1 MRPVSTVLLPY
12 IKRRSPFPHAFC
24 EPSDLLVKLNFATNL
39 GRASGPI
46 SILRERNFGLIWSAI
61 TTSQMASQME
71 TVVVVWYVLNL
82 TDSPFLVGLTA
93 SARLGF
99 NFLAL
104 FAGATA
110 DLVPR
115 RTLMIIIQ
123 SVLAGLALVMLTLIV
138 TGLIEVWHIFMI
150 TLGAGL
156 ARIFQMPTAQSLAVD
171 SVEPP
176 RISNAVA
183 LINAGSN
190 IALVGGP
197 IIGGVLFD
205 LFGPE
210 GAYVLVAALYIS
222 SGILTFLM
230 GATRISEAVKRES
243 VFTLVAEGLRYV
255 KGEQLLWS
263 ALLIAVIFN
272 ITGFSF
278 HTTLVPIFARDVL
291 DRDSVGLGIL
301 ISSFGIGGLVGSM
314 FWAAMPD
321 LKHTGLLCILAVCGW
336 HSTMI
341 VFAASTAFYLS
352 VGILVVTG
360 MLFSSSLVLVLTVL
374 MKTGRPE
381 FRGRL
386 MGLRTLAIYAHAFGS
401 LAAGAVAGMLGAPT
415 TAVLSGVFGI
425 SMMIALALVAPKLR
439 RF

>member
-1 MRPVSTVLLPY
+1 MKSNL
-12 IKRRSPFPHAFC
+12 A
-24 EPSDLLVKLNFATNL
+24 ANL
-39 GRASGPI
+39 GRAVRPI
-46 SILRERNFGLIWSAI
+46 SILRQRNFGLIWSAI
-61 TTSQMASQME
+61 TISQMGSQIEMI
-71 TVVVVWYVLNL
+71 VVVWYVLNL

-93 SARLGF
+93 SARMGF

-123 SVLAGLALVMLTLIV
+123 AVLASLALVMLVLIV
-138 TGLIEVWHIFMI
+138 SGQIEVWHIFI
-150 TLGAGL
+150 VTLAAGL

-171 SVEPP
+171 SVPTD
-176 RISNAVA
+176 RIPNAVA
-183 LINAGSN
+183 LVSAGGN
-190 IALVGGP
+190 IALVIGP
-197 IIGGVLFD
+197 ILGGLLFEI
-205 LFGPE
+205 FGPE
-210 GAYVLVAALYIS
+210 GAYVLVASLYIAS
-222 SGILTFLM
+222 ASAAMLM
-230 GATRISEAVKRES
+230 GSTRMTEAQKGES
-243 VFTLVAEGLRYV
+243 VFTLVAQGLRYV

-263 ALLIAVIFN
+263 ALLVAVIFN

-278 HTTLVPIFARDVL
+278 HTTLVPIFAKEVL
-291 DRDSVGLGIL
+291 ARDSVGLGIL
-301 ISSFGIGGLVGSM
+301 ISSFGIGGLIGSM
-314 FWAAMPD
+314 FWASIPN
-321 LKHTGLLCILAVCGW
+321 LKHTGLLCILAVVGW

-341 VFAASTAFYLS
+341 VFAASTNFYLS

-401 LAAGAVAGMLGAPT
+401 LAAGAAAGLLGAPT
-415 TAVLSGVFGI
+415 AAVLSGLFGI
-425 SMMIALALVAPKLR
+425 GMMAVLALIAPKLR

>member
-1 MRPVSTVLLPY
+1 
-12 IKRRSPFPHAFC
+12 
-24 EPSDLLVKLNFATNL
+24 
-39 GRASGPI
+39 
-46 SILRERNFGLIWSAI
+46 
-61 TTSQMASQME
+61 ME

-93 SARLGF
+93 AARLGF

-110 DLVPR
+110 DIVPR
-115 RTLMIIIQ
+115 RTLMIIVQ
-123 SVLAGLALVMLTLIV
+123 AVLASMALVMLFLIV
-138 TGLIEVWHIFMI
+138 SGLIEVWHIFI
-150 TLGAGL
+150 VTLAAGL
-156 ARIFQMPTAQSLAVD
+156 ARIFQMPTIQSLAVD
-171 SVEPP
+171 SVSTD
-176 RISNAVA
+176 RIPNAVA

-190 IALVGGP
+190 IALVLGP
-197 IIGGVLFD
+197 ILGGLLFD
-205 LFGPE
+205 IYGPE
-210 GAYVLVAALYIS
+210 GAYVLVASLYIL
-222 SGILTFLM
+222 SGSAAFLI
-230 GATRISEAVKRES
+230 GTTRVSESVKGES
-243 VFTLVAEGLRYV
+243 VFTMVAQGLRYV

-263 ALLIAVIFN
+263 ALLVAVIFN

-291 DRDSVGLGIL
+291 GRDSVGLGIL

-314 FWAAMPD
+314 FWAAIPN
-321 LKHTGLLCILAVCGW
+321 LKRTGLWCILAVMGW

-341 VFAASTAFYLS
+341 VFAASSNFYLS

-401 LAAGAVAGMLGAPT
+401 MGAGALAGAMGAPT
-415 TAVLSGVFGI
+415 AAVLSGAFGI
-425 SMMIALALVAPKLR
+425 AMMIVLALIAPKLR

>member
-1 MRPVSTVLLPY
+1 MRLYINRAAGPVT
-12 IKRRSPFPHAFC
+12 
-24 EPSDLLVKLNFATNL
+24 
-39 GRASGPI
+39 
-46 SILRERNFGLIWSAI
+46 ILRQRNFGLIWSAM
-61 TTSQMASQME
+61 TMSQMASQME

-82 TDSPFLVGLTA
+82 TDSPFLVGLTSA
-93 SARLGF
+93 ARLGF

-110 DLVPR
+110 DIVPR
-115 RTLMIIIQ
+115 RTLMIIVQ
-123 SVLAGLALVMLTLIV
+123 AVLASLALLMLTLIV
-138 TGLIEVWHIFMI
+138 SGLIEVWHIFVV

-156 ARIFQMPTAQSLAVD
+156 ARIFQMPTIQSLAVD
-171 SVEPP
+171 SVSTD
-176 RISNAVA
+176 RIPNAVA

-190 IALVGGP
+190 IALVLGP
-197 IIGGVLFD
+197 ILGGLLFD
-205 LFGPE
+205 YFGPE
-210 GAYVLVAALYIS
+210 GAYVLVASLYIL
-222 SGILTFLM
+222 SGSATLLI
-230 GATRISEAVKRES
+230 GATRTSESVRGES
-243 VFTLVAEGLRYV
+243 VFTMVGQGLRYV

-263 ALLIAVIFN
+263 ALLVAVIFN

-278 HTTLVPIFARDVL
+278 HTTLVPIFAKDVL
-291 DRDSVGLGIL
+291 YRDSVGLGIL

-314 FWAAMPD
+314 VWASIPN
-321 LKHTGLLCILAVCGW
+321 LRHIGLLCILAVMGW

-341 VFAASTAFYLS
+341 LFAVSTNFYLS

-401 LAAGAVAGMLGAPT
+401 LAAGAVAGVLGAPVA
-415 TAVLSGVFGI
+415 AVLSGAFGI
-425 SMMIALALVAPKLR
+425 VMMIVLAFIAPKLR

>member
-1 MRPVSTVLLPY
+1 
-12 IKRRSPFPHAFC
+12 
-24 EPSDLLVKLNFATNL
+24 
-39 GRASGPI
+39 
-46 SILRERNFGLIWSAI
+46 
-61 TTSQMASQME
+61 ME

-110 DLVPR
+110 DIVPR
-115 RTLMIIIQ
+115 RILMVVIQ
-123 SVLAGLALVMLTLIV
+123 SVLAALALVMLVLIV
-138 TGLIEVWHIFMI
+138 AVLIEVWHIFMI
-150 TLGAGL
+150 TLVAGL

-171 SVEPP
+171 SVEPL

-197 IIGGVLFD
+197 IVGGVLFD
-205 LFGPE
+205 RVGPE

-222 SGILTFLM
+222 SGFATLAM
-230 GATRISEAVKRES
+230 GSTRVSERQKRES
-243 VFTLVAEGLRYV
+243 VLALVAEGLRYV

-272 ITGFSF
+272 ITGFTF
-278 HTTLVPIFARDVL
+278 HTTLVPIFTRDVL
-291 DRDSVGLGIL
+291 DQDSVGLGIL

-321 LKHTGLLCILAVCGW
+321 LRHTGMLCILVVCGW
-336 HSTMI
+336 HFTMI
-341 VFAASTAFYLS
+341 VFAASTNFYLS

-374 MKTGRPE
+374 MKTGLPE

-401 LAAGAVAGMLGAPT
+401 LAAGAAAGVLGAPT
-415 TAVLSGVFGI
+415 TAVLSGIIGI
-425 SMMIALALVAPKLR
+425 SMMFALALAAPKLR